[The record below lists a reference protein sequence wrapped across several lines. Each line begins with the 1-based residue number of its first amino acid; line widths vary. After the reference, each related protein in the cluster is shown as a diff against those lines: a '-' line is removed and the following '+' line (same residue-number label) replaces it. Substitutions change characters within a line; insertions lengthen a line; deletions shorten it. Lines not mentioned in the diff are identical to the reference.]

1 MQQEKIDLVWVW
13 SKLQAGI
20 KTNKNEYHL
29 MQLSYIDG
37 SQCPKVDT
45 VVLRHL
51 TNRHVY
57 FHTDFRSQKVEALRH
72 SPNICLHW
80 YSREDKVQI
89 SIQGNADI
97 HHQDEL
103 CRERWGNMK
112 SLSQEC
118 YHQVGKPGTE
128 YSSKLATFD
137 LSKKAA
143 FDNFTVIGC
152 EIKKMDVLLLR
163 LGDNVRY
170 IWSEGDD
177 SLKRIIA

>member
-57 FHTDFRSQKVEALRH
+57 FHTDFRSQKV
-72 SPNICLHW
+72 
-80 YSREDKVQI
+80 
-89 SIQGNADI
+89 
-97 HHQDEL
+97 
-103 CRERWGNMK
+103 
-112 SLSQEC
+112 
-118 YHQVGKPGTE
+118 
-128 YSSKLATFD
+128 
-137 LSKKAA
+137 
-143 FDNFTVIGC
+143 
-152 EIKKMDVLLLR
+152 
-163 LGDNVRY
+163 
-170 IWSEGDD
+170 
-177 SLKRIIA
+177 